1 MRELAA
7 ELLRWHAAN
16 TVYALATIVGVN
28 GSAPRPLGATMAV
41 DESGNVRGSL
51 SGGCVEG
58 AVYELCREVLS
69 SGAPARRTFGFS
81 ADDAFAVGL
90 TCGGELDVFV
100 HRITPESYPAIEAAL
115 DSEHIA
121 AVVRDLDTG
130 AVTTLRS
137 RTGIGARSTVV
148 DAARSA
154 AHRSAGDAFHGGA
167 GGATSDGAQEVVGGG
182 ADETSRRGVGDKA
195 GGGAEEVRTGG
206 AGRSAGGGGGAL
218 GDHAGEV
225 IRDGAGNVIERGG
238 AGVAGCGVGEAAGG
252 GGADCD
258 GEVVGAVVD
267 AAVLREGWAML
278 ESGVSGVRVVGC
290 ADRERRVFVDSFAPP
305 PRMIVFGATD
315 FAVALCR
322 VGKLLG
328 YRVTVCEPRPAFA
341 DRARVPAADEVVRD
355 WPHRYLAAT
364 PVDGRTVICV
374 LTHDPKFDVPVLS
387 TALRLPVAYVGAMGS
402 RRADRERRAQLRAAG
417 LTDDRLALLHS
428 PIGLELG
435 GQTPEETAVSI
446 AAEIVAVRR
455 GGSARPLS
463 ATERPIHPQAL
474 RRLAAG

>member
-41 DESGNVRGSL
+41 DEAGNIRGSL

-58 AVYELCREVLS
+58 AVYELCREVLA
-69 SGAPARRTFGFS
+69 SGDPARRTFGFS
-81 ADDAFAVGL
+81 TDDAFAVGL

-100 HRITPESYPAIEAAL
+100 YRITPESYPAIEAAL
-115 DSEHIA
+115 DAEHVA

-130 AVTTLRS
+130 AITTLRS
-137 RTGIGARSTVV
+137 GAGIGAESADRGPSAEVV
-148 DAARSA
+148 RALGNASGG
-154 AHRSAGDAFHGGA
+154 SAGGQGAGEVTRSGAGHVVGRSLSGAAGSDAGEAISGGA
-167 GGATSDGAQEVVGGG
+167 GEVVGGG
-182 ADETSRRGVGDKA
+182 V
-195 GGGAEEVRTGG
+195 GGA
-206 AGRSAGGGGGAL
+206 AGREGKVGGGGA
-218 GDHAGEV
+218 
-225 IRDGAGNVIERGG
+225 GAERGG
-238 AGVAGCGVGEAAGG
+238 V
-252 GGADCD
+252 
-258 GEVVGAVVD
+258 GEVVGAVMDV
-267 AAVLREGWAML
+267 AVLRAGWAML
-278 ESGVSGVRVVGC
+278 ENGASGVRVVGC

-322 VGKLLG
+322 VGKVLG

-341 DRARVPAADEVVRD
+341 DRARVPDADEVVRD

-435 GQTPEETAVSI
+435 GRTPEETAVSI
-446 AAEIVAVRR
+446 GAEIVAVRR

-463 ATERPIHPQAL
+463 ATERPIHPEAAPQAP

>member
-1 MRELAA
+1 M
-7 ELLRWHAAN
+7 RWHAAH
-16 TVYALATIVGVN
+16 TVYALATIVGVR

-41 DESGNVRGSL
+41 DRAGTVRGSL

-58 AVYELCREVLS
+58 AVYELCQEVLS

-100 HRITPESYPAIEAAL
+100 QRVTPDSYPAIEAAS
-115 DSEHIA
+115 DTAHPA
-121 AVVRDLDTG
+121 AVVRDLETGAITTLRVGAETGGGETNRRGAGEVGDIGWVGAGLDPAVAREALAMLDTG
-130 AVTTLRS
+130 ATGLR
-137 RTGIGARSTVV
+137 
-148 DAARSA
+148 
-154 AHRSAGDAFHGGA
+154 
-167 GGATSDGAQEVVGGG
+167 
-182 ADETSRRGVGDKA
+182 
-195 GGGAEEVRTGG
+195 
-206 AGRSAGGGGGAL
+206 
-218 GDHAGEV
+218 V
-225 IRDGAGNVIERGG
+225 I
-238 AGVAGCGVGEAAGG
+238 
-252 GGADCD
+252 
-258 GEVVGAVVD
+258 
-267 AAVLREGWAML
+267 
-278 ESGVSGVRVVGC
+278 GC
-290 ADRERRVFVDSFAPP
+290 ADRERTVFVHSFAPP

-364 PVDGRTVICV
+364 PVDARTVLCV
-374 LTHDPKFDVPVLS
+374 LTHDPKFDIPVLS

-417 LTDDRLALLHS
+417 LTDAELARLRS

-435 GQTPEETAVSI
+435 GRTPEETAVAI
-446 AAEIVAVRR
+446 GAEIVAVRR

-463 ATERPIHPQAL
+463 TTERPIHSEQGSPTP
-474 RRLAAG
+474 RRVAAT

>member
-16 TVYALATIVGVN
+16 TVYALATIVGVS

-41 DESGNVRGSL
+41 DEAGNVRGSL

-58 AVYELCREVLS
+58 AVYELCQEVLAT
-69 SGAPARRTFGFS
+69 GAPARRTFGFS

-100 HRITPESYPAIEAAL
+100 HRVTPESYPAIEAAL
-115 DSEHIA
+115 DIEHA
-121 AVVRDLDTG
+121 AAIVRDLDTG
-130 AVTTLRS
+130 AITTLRS
-137 RTGIGARSTVV
+137 RV
-148 DAARSA
+148 DMEAA
-154 AHRSAGDAFHGGA
+154 
-167 GGATSDGAQEVVGGG
+167 
-182 ADETSRRGVGDKA
+182 
-195 GGGAEEVRTGG
+195 
-206 AGRSAGGGGGAL
+206 
-218 GDHAGEV
+218 
-225 IRDGAGNVIERGG
+225 DGAGEIV
-238 AGVAGCGVGEAAGG
+238 GVAM
-252 GGADCD
+252 DS
-258 GEVVGAVVD
+258 AVVR
-267 AAVLREGWAML
+267 VGWAML
-278 ESGVSGVRVVGC
+278 ESGGSGVRVVGC
-290 ADRERRVFVDSFAPP
+290 ADRERTVFVDSFAPP

-328 YRVTVCEPRPAFA
+328 YRVTVCEARPAFA
-341 DRARVPAADEVVRD
+341 DRARLPDADEVVRD
-355 WPHRYLAAT
+355 WPHRYLART
-364 PVDGRTVICV
+364 PVDARTVLCV
-374 LTHDPKFDVPVLS
+374 LTHDPKFDIPVLS

-417 LTDDRLALLHS
+417 VTESELALLHS

-435 GQTPEETAVSI
+435 GQTPEETAVAI
-446 AAEIVAVRR
+446 GAEIVAVRR

-463 ATERPIHPQAL
+463 ATERPIHPEDGPHAP